1 MVEKRGKIK
10 SKEEF
15 LLWKKPKNVKI
26 IEGFPGLGL
35 VATIA
40 TGYLIEN
47 LNCEQIG
54 SFYFEEATPTL
65 AIHKNEMVDPIG
77 IFYNKEKNLVI
88 IHAITSANGIEWKA
102 ANLIMKIAD
111 QLNAKEIISIEGV
124 GGVSQESSKGFHY
137 TKNNLVSKKL
147 KKMGITELG
156 EGVIVG
162 VTSALML
169 KLKSKNIPITCLF
182 TEANTKIPDS
192 RAAAKTIEMLD
203 KYLGLKVDYKPL
215 LEEAKIFEQKLK
227 GVMQNAQNV
236 EQVKENQQ
244 VGYIR

>member
-1 MVEKRGKIK
+1 MVEKRGKINL
-10 SKEEF
+10 KEEF

-40 TGYLIEN
+40 TGYLIEH

-65 AIHKNEMVDPIG
+65 AIHKSNMVDPIG
-77 IFYNKEKNLVI
+77 VFYNKEKNLVI

-102 ANLIMKIAD
+102 ANMVMKIAE

-124 GGVSQESSKGFHY
+124 GGVNQESSRGFHY
-137 TKNNLVSKKL
+137 AKNDLVSKKL
-147 KKMGITELG
+147 KKIGIDELG
-156 EGVIVG
+156 EGIIVG

-182 TEANTKIPDS
+182 TEAKTNLPDS
-192 RAAAKTIEMLD
+192 RAAAKIIEMLD
-203 KYLGLKVDYKPL
+203 QYLGLKVDYKPL
-215 LEEAKIFEQKLK
+215 LEEAKNFEQKLK
-227 GVMQNAQNV
+227 GVMQNAQKV